1 MRISDWSSDVCSS
14 DLGEST
20 QDFVAGK
27 VAGTVVRRLEIIEVE
42 KHEQER
48 SACMP
53 RILDRLRAAA
63 VKNLLIER
71 AGHAVAVRVE
81 QFAVI
86 GSPETGDSGGD
97 EQVGGDGDRDAQRQ
111 QRGRRSEEQTSER
124 QALMR
129 NS

>member
-1 MRISDWSSDVCSS
+1 
-14 DLGEST
+14 
-20 QDFVAGK
+20 
-27 VAGTVVRRLEIIEVE
+27 
-42 KHEQER
+42 
-48 SACMP
+48 MP

-97 EQVGGDGDRDAQRQ
+97 EQAGGDGDRDAQRQ
-111 QRGRRSEEQTSER
+111 QRGRKLGRGVQRRHGCQERRDGRHAISLASSEERRVGKECLTTCSSRWSPYHAKKQTK
-124 QALMR
+124 
-129 NS
+129 NT

>member
-14 DLGEST
+14 DLDQIFAAHDRGYPLGEST

-86 GSPETGDSGGD
+86 GSPATGDSGGD
-97 EQVGGDGDRDAQRQ
+97 EQEGGDGDRDAQRQ
-111 QRGRRSEEQTSER
+111 ARTSVV
-124 QALMR
+124 
-129 NS
+129 